1 MPQQTQSVPPPY
13 LPGATAEHAIPI
25 GPVEKRWHTDALLL
39 LVAVFWGM
47 NFSILK
53 YATRFFQPL
62 AINAVRIPVAA
73 VAQLLVARAFRAE
86 HPSRQD
92 MWSLIRLGMIGNGVY
107 QVLFIIGLSRS
118 QVGTAALL
126 IASSPAFIG
135 VLGRLRGSEFLTARQ
150 WGGIVLQLAGCAAV
164 SFGALSGSRGED
176 SFIGVVLILA
186 SCVAWAFY
194 ATGLKG
200 LAHRVAPWYLGGY
213 TMFGG
218 AIVALL
224 VGVPALLSTPS
235 FDLPI
240 RFWLA
245 LSYSSFIAM
254 VLAYLLYYRGLRVLG
269 PTRTAMYSNLQPIIA
284 MAVAWAVLHEQP
296 TVPQLTGGALI
307 VAGLL
312 LTRLETENTDD

>member
-1 MPQQTQSVPPPY
+1 MTQQTQSVPPPY
-13 LPGATAEHAIPI
+13 LPGATAEYPIPTTQ
-25 GPVEKRWHTDALLL
+25 VEKRWHTDALLL

-73 VAQLLVARAFRAE
+73 VLQLVVARAFRAV
-86 HPSRQD
+86 HPSRAD
-92 MWSLIRLGMIGNGVY
+92 MISLIKLGMLGNGVY

-135 VLGRLRGSEFLTARQ
+135 IVGRLRGSEFLTQRQ
-150 WGGIVLQLAGCAAV
+150 WGGIALQLAGCAAV
-164 SFGALSGSRGED
+164 SVGAMRGGSGED
-176 SFIGVVLILA
+176 SLIGVLLILGA
-186 SCVAWAFY
+186 CLAWAFY

-200 LAHRVAPWYLGGY
+200 LSHRVAPWYLGGY
-213 TMFGG
+213 TMLGG
-218 AIVALL
+218 AIVAL
-224 VGVPALLSTPS
+224 VFGVPALLLTPS
-235 FDLPI
+235 WDLPI
-240 RFWLA
+240 SFWLA

-296 TVPQLTGGALI
+296 TLPQVTGGVLI

-312 LTRLETENTDD
+312 LTRLEDGTEEN

>member
-1 MPQQTQSVPPPY
+1 MTQQTQSVPPPY
-13 LPGATAEHAIPI
+13 LPGATAELPIPSI
-25 GPVEKRWHTDALLL
+25 RAEKRWHTDALLL
-39 LVAVFWGM
+39 LVALFWGV

-73 VAQLLVARAFRAE
+73 IAQLAVARAFRAE
-86 HPSRQD
+86 RPSRED
-92 MWSLIRLGMIGNGVY
+92 VWSLVRLGMIGNGVY

-135 VLGRLRGSEFLTARQ
+135 IVGRFRGSEFLTRRQ
-150 WGGIVLQLAGCAAV
+150 WGGIALQLAGCAAV
-164 SFGALSGSRGED
+164 SLGALSGQRGED
-176 SFIGVVLILA
+176 SFVGVMLILGA
-186 SCVAWAFY
+186 CLAWAFY
-194 ATGLKG
+194 ATGLKS
-200 LAHRVAPWYLGGY
+200 LSHRVAPWYLGGY
-213 TMFGG
+213 TMLGG
-218 AIVALL
+218 AIVALV
-224 VGVPALLSTPS
+224 VGVPALIATPS
-235 FDLPI
+235 FDLPLT
-240 RFWLA
+240 FWLA

-296 TVPQLTGGALI
+296 TVPQVTGGALI

-312 LTRLETENTDD
+312 LTRLETGAED